1 MKKAFAVA
9 VVATIAATTTE
20 GANLRAHPTKTLLAR
35 CANGATVEKCCEQI
49 SGQHKLYQKK
59 DDSSP
64 GRLGK
69 QCCSKSLGAWLPTNG
84 DDADKFCALG
94 RRTAHAEASMNQVK
108 SLSDRMVNA
117 MNVLNSE
124 KKTLKA
130 DYRAAYIAHEQTEN
144 NKRGENSKLN
154 RELQLVEDKNT
165 EKRVA
170 IKGVNDEIDTEEKKI
185 RNTGKLYLE
194 KLRDLDTKMS
204 DIDSSFGIKE
214 KHYAEMSVK
223 ANDATKVLNTCK
235 GNTEEETK
243 LMKDFEEQLKN
254 VRSTIDQKKKE
265 NQEAAK
271 EFGKISGE
279 CDKKKKEMEDQE
291 KVAQKELTDVKAD
304 YAKFKKQ
311 SDTLKQAIDDAEAKL
326 ASILTD
332 APSLLETGSKWGW
345 GDEDKETADK
355 SKEGSSTSFEAG
367 KYAGGA
373 LVKKG
378 NSYVDSEAKMVEDA
392 QNFIANKMI
401 NMKDVLVNLK
411 AVRARVA
418 ALKKLDIDL
427 NKKIMDDLNKKFS
440 KLTSAILSANRAAGR
455 LSRKLVSVSN
465 TLEKTQQAYARTLK
479 NYEKRMDV
487 KKSQLTKK
495 AQDLDDMTGLI
506 SDMHFSLQMLVGKNK
521 KCKAALNKAS
531 TLKEL
536 VSTNLD
542 KDRSE
547 LTNLKEQLEEKK
559 QETVDLQKQLVI
571 SELDHKSAMTEIKG
585 QAVKW
590 NKVASL
596 EKGKHEKQ
604 MDQLSNTQEQIKI
617 MQ

>member
-59 DDSSP
+59 DDSNP

-84 DDADKFCALG
+84 DDADKFCTLG

-117 MNVLNSE
+117 LNVLNSE

-194 KLRDLDTKMS
+194 KLRELDTKMS
-204 DIDSSFGIKE
+204 DIDSSFGVKQ
-214 KHYAEMSVK
+214 KHYAEMTVK

-243 LMKDFEEQLKN
+243 LMKNFEEQLKN

-271 EFGKISGE
+271 EFDKISGE

-291 KVAQKELTDVKAD
+291 KAAEKEITDAKAD
-304 YAKFKKQ
+304 YVKFKKQ
-311 SDTLKQAIDDAEAKL
+311 TATLKQAIDDAEAKL
-326 ASILTD
+326 ESIMTD
-332 APSLLETGSKWGW
+332 APSLLETGSKWW
-345 GDEDKETADK
+345 GDEDKETADR

-378 NSYVDSEAKMVEDA
+378 NSWVDSEAKMVEDA
-392 QNFIANKMI
+392 QNFIANKMT

-411 AVRARVA
+411 AVRSRVE

-440 KLTSAILSANRAAGR
+440 KLTSAILSANQAAGR

-487 KKSQLTKK
+487 KKSQLTQK

-559 QETVDLQKQLVI
+559 QETVDLQKELVV

-585 QAVKW
+585 NAVKW
-590 NKVASL
+590 NKMASF
-596 EKGKHEKQ
+596 EQKKHGSQ
-604 MDQLSNTQEQIKI
+604 MEQLSNTQEQIKI

>member
-69 QCCSKSLGAWLPTNG
+69 QCCSKSLGSWLPTNG

-204 DIDSSFGIKE
+204 DIDSSFGIKQ

-235 GNTEEETK
+235 GNTEE
-243 LMKDFEEQLKN
+243 D
-254 VRSTIDQKKKE
+254 IYIYH
-265 NQEAAK
+265 
-271 EFGKISGE
+271 KIH
-279 CDKKKKEMEDQE
+279 
-291 KVAQKELTDVKAD
+291 
-304 YAKFKKQ
+304 
-311 SDTLKQAIDDAEAKL
+311 I
-326 ASILTD
+326 
-332 APSLLETGSKWGW
+332 
-345 GDEDKETADK
+345 
-355 SKEGSSTSFEAG
+355 
-367 KYAGGA
+367 
-373 LVKKG
+373 
-378 NSYVDSEAKMVEDA
+378 
-392 QNFIANKMI
+392 
-401 NMKDVLVNLK
+401 
-411 AVRARVA
+411 
-418 ALKKLDIDL
+418 
-427 NKKIMDDLNKKFS
+427 
-440 KLTSAILSANRAAGR
+440 
-455 LSRKLVSVSN
+455 
-465 TLEKTQQAYARTLK
+465 
-479 NYEKRMDV
+479 
-487 KKSQLTKK
+487 
-495 AQDLDDMTGLI
+495 
-506 SDMHFSLQMLVGKNK
+506 
-521 KCKAALNKAS
+521 
-531 TLKEL
+531 
-536 VSTNLD
+536 
-542 KDRSE
+542 
-547 LTNLKEQLEEKK
+547 
-559 QETVDLQKQLVI
+559 
-571 SELDHKSAMTEIKG
+571 
-585 QAVKW
+585 
-590 NKVASL
+590 
-596 EKGKHEKQ
+596 
-604 MDQLSNTQEQIKI
+604 
-617 MQ
+617 

>member
-20 GANLRAHPTKTLLAR
+20 GANLRANPTKTLLAR
-35 CANGATVEKCCEQI
+35 CRNGATVEKCCEQI
-49 SGQHKLYQKK
+49 TGQHKLYQKK
-59 DDSSP
+59 DDSNP

-94 RRTAHAEASMNQVK
+94 RRTAHAEESMNQVK

-117 MNVLNSE
+117 LNVLNSE

-144 NKRGENSKLN
+144 NKQGENSKLN
-154 RELQLVEDKNT
+154 KELQLVEDKNT

-185 RNTGKLYLE
+185 RNAGKLYLE
-194 KLRDLDTKMS
+194 KLKELDTKMS
-204 DIDSSFGIKE
+204 DIDSSFGVKQ
-214 KHYAEMSVK
+214 KHYAEITVK

-235 GNTEEETK
+235 GDTKEENK
-243 LMKDFEEQLKN
+243 LMKNFEEKLKN
-254 VRSTIDQKKKE
+254 VRSNVDQKKKE
-265 NQEAAK
+265 NKEAAL
-271 EFGKISGE
+271 EYGKISGE
-279 CDKKKKEMEDQE
+279 CDKKKKEMEQQE
-291 KVAQKELTDVKAD
+291 KVAEKEIKDAKAD

-311 SDTLKQAIDDAEAKL
+311 TATLKQAIDDAEAKL
-326 ASILTD
+326 ESIMTD
-332 APSLLETGSKWGW
+332 APSLLETGSKWG
-345 GDEDKETADK
+345 GDEDKETANK
-355 SKEGSSTSFEAG
+355 SNEGSSTSFNAG
-367 KYAGGA
+367 KYASGA
-373 LVKKG
+373 LTKKG
-378 NSYVDSEAKMVEDA
+378 NAWVDSEAKMVEDA
-392 QNFIANKMI
+392 QNFITNKMI

-411 AVRARVA
+411 AVRLRVE

-427 NKKIMDDLNKKFS
+427 NKEIMDDLNKKFS
-440 KLTSAILSANRAAGR
+440 KLTSAILSANQAAGR
-455 LSRKLVSVSN
+455 LSKKLVSVSN

-479 NYEKRMDV
+479 NFEKRMEV

-506 SDMHFSLQMLVGKNK
+506 SDMHFSLHILVGKNK

-536 VSTNLD
+536 VATNLD

-547 LTNLKEQLEEKK
+547 LTSLKEQLEEKK
-559 QETVDLQKQLVI
+559 QETVDLQKELVI
-571 SELDHKSAMTEIKG
+571 NELNHKSAMTEIKG
-585 QAVKW
+585 NAVKW
-590 NKVASL
+590 NKMASF
-596 EKGKHEKQ
+596 EQKKHGSQ
-604 MDQLSNTQEQIKI
+604 MEQLSNTQEQIKI